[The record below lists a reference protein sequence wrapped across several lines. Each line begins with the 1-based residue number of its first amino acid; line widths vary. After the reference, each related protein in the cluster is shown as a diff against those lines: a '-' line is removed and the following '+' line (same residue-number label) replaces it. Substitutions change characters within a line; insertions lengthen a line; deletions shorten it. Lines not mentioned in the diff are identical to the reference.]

1 MKSNRSTWTVWDC
14 LVEEVSDCI
23 GASASD
29 RNKNLFILLPLSN
42 TNKTKQN
49 NN

>member
-1 MKSNRSTWTVWDC
+1 MKTNHSSWAVWDC
-14 LVEEVSDCI
+14 LMEEVSDFI
-23 GASASD
+23 GAPASD

-42 TNKTKQN
+42 TNKIKQN